1 MVVVTWI
8 FAGALPGGAASA
20 LDGSAGRAA
29 FARNVAVGIAGVMLG
44 GWLLGVLI
52 GAAAFDPGVFGLG
65 SLLVSLMAASVLLTL
80 PHVFRTAGDAGR
92 LHAPHGASTGHQARG
107 SEIVTTLREPK

>member
-8 FAGALPGGAASA
+8 FAGALLGGAASA
-20 LDGSAGRAA
+20 LDGSTGRAA

-65 SLLVSLMAASVLLTL
+65 SLLVSLMGASVLLTV
-80 PHVFRTAGDAGR
+80 PHVFRTAGDAGHR
-92 LHAPHGASTGHQARG
+92 HATTALPPAMKLEDRKFSTQ
-107 SEIVTTLREPK
+107 